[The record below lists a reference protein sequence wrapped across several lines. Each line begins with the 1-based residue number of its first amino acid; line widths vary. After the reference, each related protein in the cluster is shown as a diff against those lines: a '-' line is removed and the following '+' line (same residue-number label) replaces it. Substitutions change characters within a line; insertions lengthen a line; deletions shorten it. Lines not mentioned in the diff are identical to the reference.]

1 MDADVA
7 GGRETPARGYGKW
20 IALGGVTLAAM
31 VLAALALDDIT
42 TDNAT
47 AFPAEYR
54 VLAACGAWLMIVA
67 RELVR
72 SGSRM
77 NAAITLV
84 SVAAATWVAMAGI
97 GHKRDGGWAAF
108 WPQYLILMWAWIHGI
123 VVGILLI
130 RRGMRTTG
138 SG

>member
-7 GGRETPARGYGKW
+7 EGRAIPAPAQGRFLL
-20 IALGGVTLAAM
+20 LGGVTLAAM
-31 VLAALALDDIT
+31 ALAAMALDDIT

-47 AFPAEYR
+47 RFPMEYR
-54 VLAACGAWLMIVA
+54 LLALCGAWLLVVA
-67 RELVR
+67 WRLIR
-72 SGSRM
+72 IGSRM

-97 GHKRDGGWAAF
+97 GHIRDGGWAAF
-108 WPQYLILMWAWIHGI
+108 WPQYLALTWAWVHGV

-130 RRGMRTTG
+130 RRGVGGTG
-138 SG
+138 AG